1 MWVHAW
7 EIVRTSGFLCPHE
20 VSDIMQPQNRS
31 RLTGFS
37 GTITNTSLPDVIQL
51 ICISRNSCRMT
62 VKSGTKKGIIVVRDG
77 EIIHAEFG
85 ETKGEDAFYEIISW
99 ELGVFEC
106 DDERIE
112 SETIHESWDFLL
124 IESMRRLET
133 LAVS

>member
-1 MWVHAW
+1 MSDAIQP
-7 EIVRTSGFLCPHE
+7 ENRTRVP
-20 VSDIMQPQNRS
+20 
-31 RLTGFS
+31 GFS

-62 VKSGTKKGIIVVRDG
+62 VKSGSKKGIVVVRDG
-77 EIIHAEFG
+77 EIIHAEA
-85 ETKGEDAFYEIISW
+85 TDVTGEDAFYEIVSW

-106 DDERIE
+106 DNVRVE

-133 LAVS
+133 LAIS